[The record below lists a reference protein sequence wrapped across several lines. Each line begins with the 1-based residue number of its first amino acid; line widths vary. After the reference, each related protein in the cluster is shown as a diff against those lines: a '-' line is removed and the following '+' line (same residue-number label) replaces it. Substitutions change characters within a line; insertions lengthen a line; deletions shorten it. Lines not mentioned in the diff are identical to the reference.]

1 MLSTKRNGTA
11 LLTAPFQSGY
21 LYPTHDMTRL
31 ITHSFPSLNSKN
43 NHPFFSL
50 PAILSFKKNG
60 TKCVGQR
67 TFPKITYFYL
77 YDTPSQKVFRIPLL
91 SAICVN
97 FFVFTKSLKG
107 MSRTNGSPEIVGF
120 GPDRYQTSNRFRKGD
135 RGLVF
140 AMGWA
145 PY

>member
-1 MLSTKRNGTA
+1 MAKYISHFI
-11 LLTAPFQSGY
+11 P
-21 LYPTHDMTRL
+21 P
-31 ITHSFPSLNSKN
+31 LNSKN
-43 NHPFFSL
+43 SHPNFLQTS
-50 PAILSFKKNG
+50 IRVFKKIG
-60 TKCVGQR
+60 SDCVSQR
-67 TFPKITYFYL
+67 TFPKVTELYL
-77 YDTPSQKVFRIPLL
+77 YDTPSQKDFNISFL

-97 FFVFTKSLKG
+97 FFNFVKSLKG
-107 MSRTNGSPEIVGF
+107 MSRANGSPGILGF